1 MDPYENNNYMRTMHD
16 FDTHPLNQISARWY
30 WLAIAHVIELLIVNR
45 SDLHWI
51 LLPKT
56 AYIIIK
62 IVDKPEQVD
71 VWIW

>member
-1 MDPYENNNYMRTMHD
+1 MKTIITCAQCMT
-16 FDTHPLNQISARWY
+16 
-30 WLAIAHVIELLIVNR
+30 
-45 SDLHWI
+45 LHWI

-71 VWIW
+71 V